1 MALFVYLSFRSN
13 RNIHAAVMET
23 LANEIRPILETKSH
37 TSMEVLS
44 KKKCADAVVSL
55 MHGISSDKNYRK
67 YLNNYLCSYL
77 PDKYLTEDEPKALF
91 AFFINTWEELN
102 L

>member
-1 MALFVYLSFRSN
+1 MALFIYLSFRTN

-23 LANEIRPILETKSH
+23 LANEIRPVLETKSH

-55 MHGISSDKNYRK
+55 MYSVPSDKKYRK

-77 PDKYLTEDEPKALF
+77 PDQYLTEDEPKSLF
-91 AFFINTWEELN
+91 AFFVNTWEELN